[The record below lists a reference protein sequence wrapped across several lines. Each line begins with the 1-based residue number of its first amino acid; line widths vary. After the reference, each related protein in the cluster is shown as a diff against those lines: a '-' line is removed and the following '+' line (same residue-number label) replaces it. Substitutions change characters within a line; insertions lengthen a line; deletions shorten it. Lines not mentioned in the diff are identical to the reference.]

1 MVRMRAILAPY
12 DINAY
17 GNEKVISMNRKS
29 IRKVIVGLLLCL
41 ALNATYEYSNAIP
54 VFAADT
60 VVVNATNVNVRSQPN
75 TKSESYGK
83 VSKGTTLQRT
93 EERSDGWSCVE
104 YAGKTA
110 YIKSDLLK
118 PSSGSVSNNS
128 TTKTS
133 NSYIANKNTKKFHYP
148 SCSSVSKMKEKN
160 KWYFN
165 GSRDELINKGY
176 QPCKNCNP

>member
-1 MVRMRAILAPY
+1 
-12 DINAY
+12 
-17 GNEKVISMNRKS
+17 MNRKS
-29 IRKVIVGLLLCL
+29 FRKIIIGVLMCL
-41 ALNATYEYSNAIP
+41 AINSVCCFSDALP
-54 VFAADT
+54 VFAKDT
-60 VVVNATNVNVRSQPN
+60 VVVNAANVNVRSQPN

-83 VSKGTTLQRT
+83 VSKGTELQRT

-118 PSSGSVSNNS
+118 TSSEGVSKKS
-128 TTKTS
+128 SAKTS
-133 NSYIANKNTKKFHYP
+133 SSYIANKNTKKFHYP

-165 GSRDELINKGY
+165 GSRDELIGQGY
-176 QPCKNCNP
+176 KPCKNCNP

>member
-1 MVRMRAILAPY
+1 MNTKRMKRI
-12 DINAY
+12 
-17 GNEKVISMNRKS
+17 VIG
-29 IRKVIVGLLLCL
+29 ILLCL
-41 ALNATYEYSNAIP
+41 IINVSYEIQSVVP
-54 VFAADT
+54 VLADT

-118 PSSGSVSNNS
+118 PSSGSTVS
-128 TTKTS
+128 S
-133 NSYIANKNTKKFHYP
+133 NSAQTSVNYIANKSKSSKKFHYP

-160 KWYFN
+160 KLYFS
-165 GSRDELINKGY
+165 GSRDEIIQMGY
-176 QPCKNCNP
+176 TPCKICKP

>member
-1 MVRMRAILAPY
+1 MNTKRMKRI
-12 DINAY
+12 
-17 GNEKVISMNRKS
+17 VIG
-29 IRKVIVGLLLCL
+29 ILLCL
-41 ALNATYEYSNAIP
+41 IINVSYEIQSVVP
-54 VFAADT
+54 VLADT

-118 PSSGSVSNNS
+118 PSSGSTVS
-128 TTKTS
+128 S
-133 NSYIANKNTKKFHYP
+133 NSAQTSVNYIANKSKSSKKFHYP

-160 KWYFN
+160 KLYFS
-165 GSRDELINKGY
+165 GSRDELIQMGY
-176 QPCKNCNP
+176 TPCKICKP

>member
-1 MVRMRAILAPY
+1 MFSLRKDTIMNTKRIKR
-12 DINAY
+12 I
-17 GNEKVISMNRKS
+17 VIG
-29 IRKVIVGLLLCL
+29 IVLCL
-41 ALNATYEYSNAIP
+41 VINVSYEIQSVVP
-54 VFAADT
+54 VLADT

-118 PSSGSVSNNS
+118 PSSGSTVSSNS
-128 TTKTS
+128 TQTS
-133 NSYIANKNTKKFHYP
+133 VNYIANKSKSSKKFHYP

-160 KWYFN
+160 KLYFS
-165 GSRDELINKGY
+165 GSRDELIQMGY
-176 QPCKNCNP
+176 TPCKICKP

>member
-1 MVRMRAILAPY
+1 MNTKRMKRIAIG
-12 DINAY
+12 I
-17 GNEKVISMNRKS
+17 
-29 IRKVIVGLLLCL
+29 LLCL
-41 ALNATYEYSNAIP
+41 IINISYEIQSVVP
-54 VFAADT
+54 VLADT

-118 PSSGSVSNNS
+118 PSSGSTVS
-128 TTKTS
+128 S
-133 NSYIANKNTKKFHYP
+133 NSAQTSVNYIANKSKSSKKFHYP

-160 KWYFN
+160 KLYFS
-165 GSRDELINKGY
+165 GSRDELIQMGY
-176 QPCKNCNP
+176 TPCKICKP

>member
-1 MVRMRAILAPY
+1 
-12 DINAY
+12 
-17 GNEKVISMNRKS
+17 MNGKSFRK
-29 IRKVIVGLLLCL
+29 IITGVLLCL
-41 ALNATYEYSNAIP
+41 TINTLCYFSSTLP
-54 VFAADT
+54 VFAKDT

-83 VSKGTTLQRT
+83 VTKGTKLQRT

-118 PSSGSVSNNS
+118 SSSGEVSSRS

-148 SCSSVSKMKEKN
+148 SCNSVSKMKEKN

-165 GSRDELINKGY
+165 GSRDELIGQGY
-176 QPCKNCNP
+176 KPCKNCNP

>member
-1 MVRMRAILAPY
+1 MNTKRMKR
-12 DINAY
+12 
-17 GNEKVISMNRKS
+17 
-29 IRKVIVGLLLCL
+29 IVVGILLCL
-41 ALNATYEYSNAIP
+41 IVNVSYEIQSVVP
-54 VFAADT
+54 VLADT

-118 PSSGSVSNNS
+118 ASTGSASNNS
-128 TTKTS
+128 ATKTS
-133 NSYIANKNTKKFHYP
+133 NSYIANKNTKKFHYS

-160 KWYFN
+160 KLYFN

>member
-1 MVRMRAILAPY
+1 MNTKRMKRI
-12 DINAY
+12 
-17 GNEKVISMNRKS
+17 VIG
-29 IRKVIVGLLLCL
+29 ILLCL
-41 ALNATYEYSNAIP
+41 IINVSYEIQSVVP
-54 VFAADT
+54 VLADT

-118 PSSGSVSNNS
+118 PSSGGTVS
-128 TTKTS
+128 S
-133 NSYIANKNTKKFHYP
+133 NSAQTSVNYIANKSKSSKKFHYP

-160 KWYFN
+160 KLYFS
-165 GSRDELINKGY
+165 GSRDELIQMGY
-176 QPCKNCNP
+176 TPCKICKP

>member
-1 MVRMRAILAPY
+1 MNYGTLFLFSHGRDTVMNTKRMKRI
-12 DINAY
+12 
-17 GNEKVISMNRKS
+17 VIG
-29 IRKVIVGLLLCL
+29 ILLCL
-41 ALNATYEYSNAIP
+41 IINVSYEIQSVVP
-54 VFAADT
+54 VLADT

-118 PSSGSVSNNS
+118 PSSGSTVS
-128 TTKTS
+128 S
-133 NSYIANKNTKKFHYP
+133 NSAQTSVNYIANKSKSSKKFHYP

-160 KWYFN
+160 KLYFS
-165 GSRDELINKGY
+165 GSRDELIQMGY
-176 QPCKNCNP
+176 TPCKICKP